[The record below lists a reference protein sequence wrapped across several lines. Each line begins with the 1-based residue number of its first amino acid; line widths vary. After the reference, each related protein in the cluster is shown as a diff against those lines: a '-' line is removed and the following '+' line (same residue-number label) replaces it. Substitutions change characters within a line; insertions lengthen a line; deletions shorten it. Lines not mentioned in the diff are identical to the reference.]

1 VSQTP
6 FQRHDVTAVPQEG
19 ASSVEVHA
27 EPLQMPCTPAPLL
40 RHPSTPRHD
49 PVAKVVETLDGRAIH
64 VVIVGEPGVGK
75 TTFLSRCLGIDC
87 EMINAT
93 SGRGCTSFVYPL
105 AIDTNRGRVQ
115 CYCKDTGG
123 IEKYGGLRDKF
134 YSGSNAAIIVL
145 DVSSRASINTLPNW
159 QRDVARVC
167 EGVPIV
173 VVGNKL
179 DSIDR
184 PLPPAV
190 TAYCQR
196 KGVEYVEVSRS
207 LKDAL
212 MMPFLMLARILF
224 HDPSLALIPAPHQ
237 GDELP

>member
-1 VSQTP
+1 MP
-6 FQRHDVTAVPQEG
+6 FHRRDVTAVLQEG
-19 ASSVEVHA
+19 ASSHA
-27 EPLQMPCTPAPLL
+27 EPLQMPFPLL
-40 RHPSTPRHD
+40 RHPDAPTHD
-49 PVAKVVETLDGRAIH
+49 PVAKVGETLDGRVIH

-93 SGRGCTSFVYPL
+93 SARRTSFVYPL

-123 IEKYGGLRDKF
+123 IEKYGGIRDEF

-167 EGVPIV
+167 KGVPIV
-173 VVGNKL
+173 VVGSKL

-196 KGVEYVEVSRS
+196 KGLEYVEVSRS
-207 LKDAL
+207 LRGAL

-224 HDPSLALIPAPHQ
+224 HDPSLALIPASHQ